1 MFARG
6 RASDPGCALPANQGS
21 ENRSQTPE
29 SRQPTPKETP
39 AFELPPLDAVE
50 TTVFQPSDHAI
61 AVIPPNCR
69 RGPIGGGNGSAW
81 TPPSPY
87 DVERDRKI
95 GERGE
100 EIVYRAELERL
111 RQLGHAMPE
120 QLVVWISKSDP
131 GAEHDI
137 LSIDEDGKPI
147 WTEVKSTMGTD
158 GRFHWS
164 QREFEKALR
173 EGKRYVLWRVY
184 EAHTSHPSAKPFR
197 DPIGLLARSA
207 LRLEIRS
214 LEGVVESKSV

>member
-1 MFARG
+1 MPGHRRARMTLSVI
-6 RASDPGCALPANQGS
+6 A
-21 ENRSQTPE
+21 RS
-29 SRQPTPKETP
+29 
-39 AFELPPLDAVE
+39 
-50 TTVFQPSDHAI
+50 
-61 AVIPPNCR
+61 
-69 RGPIGGGNGSAW
+69 GNGGRKLSIAQSSNGFGSW
-81 TPPSPY
+81 ATPCRNSLWY
-87 DVERDRKI
+87 
-95 GERGE
+95 GF
-100 EIVYRAELERL
+100 
-111 RQLGHAMPE
+111 Q
-120 QLVVWISKSDP
+120 KSDP

>member
-1 MFARG
+1 M
-6 RASDPGCALPANQGS
+6 PANQGS

-29 SRQPTPKETP
+29 SPQPTPKETP

-50 TTVFQPSDHAI
+50 TTVFQPSDHTI
-61 AVIPPNCR
+61 AVTPPLGG
-69 RGPIGGGNGSAW
+69 RGPIGGGSGSGSAW

-87 DVERDRKI
+87 DIERDRKI

-120 QLVVWISKSDP
+120 QLVLWISKSDP
-131 GAEHDI
+131 GADHDI

-147 WTEVKSTMGTD
+147 WIEVKSTMGTD

-184 EAHTSHPSAKPFR
+184 EAHRAVRPLSHFGIQSDCLR
-197 DPIGLLARSA
+197 ARRFTWRSEA
-207 LRLEIRS
+207 LRGLSSRKRLTVLAAS
-214 LEGVVESKSV
+214 P